1 MSGLAEAGHR
11 AVNALERQEWLQPV
25 EEKLQRFVGAAL
37 SAAGRRVRNL
47 LHGTWLGHALHPVL
61 TDVPIGAWTMALVCD
76 LLDARRPR
84 RRVFGWT
91 ARRPYARTADR
102 AIVVGLVGAGAAAVT
117 GMADWSHTSGRSRRT
132 GLVHALMNTAALGL
146 WAASLMARRR
156 GARGA
161 GRTLASLGYGALL
174 ASAYLGGTLVY
185 RYRLGVDHSD
195 RPTDTTLEAYFDV
208 HDLPE
213 GARRRVEIKGIPVV
227 LVRHGGRVY
236 TIGERCS
243 HMGGP
248 LSEGAFEDGTV
259 VCPWHGSRFA
269 LADGRVIDGPATMNQ
284 PCFEVR
290 EASGRVVVRRAA

>member
-11 AVNALERQEWLQPV
+11 AVTALERQDWLQPV
-25 EEKLQRFVGAAL
+25 EEKLQGLVASAL
-37 SAAGRRVRNL
+37 AAAGRRVRNL

-61 TDVPIGAWTMALVCD
+61 TDVPIGAWTMAVVFD
-76 LLDARRPR
+76 ILDARSRGWWR
-84 RRVFGWT
+84 RRYDK
-91 ARRPYARTADR
+91 AADR
-102 AIVVGLVGAGAAAVT
+102 AVVVGIIGAGAAAVT
-117 GMADWSHTSGRSRRT
+117 GMADWSYTSGRSRRT
-132 GLVHALMNTAALGL
+132 GLVHAVMNTAALGL
-146 WAASLMARRR
+146 WTASLMARRR

-161 GRTLASLGYGALL
+161 GRTLGGVGYGILL
-174 ASAYLGGTLVY
+174 AAAYLGGTLVY
-185 RYRLGVDHSD
+185 RYRLGVDQSD
-195 RPTDTTLEAYFDV
+195 RPTDTVLEAYFDV

-213 GARRRVEIKGIPVV
+213 GARRRVDLQGIPIV

-236 TIGERCS
+236 ALGERCS

-248 LSEGAFEDGTV
+248 LSEGTFENGTV